1 MSGQCTGWVMRHGP
15 RPGMLSASGEPYTL
29 GQARALR
36 AVLITISDAANRDGE
51 YARPTKDGIIEGSL
65 YSRGQATRIVSALI
79 ADGWVSVTEAGGGRG
94 LATTYRVWMT
104 EREPAHGEPESDRNR
119 LIGLA
124 KLAHLDPKP
133 AHSTMSD
140 VLVSDNTGYT
150 EEPIHARTPFDE
162 FWSAY
167 PRKVG
172 KPTARAAFLRAVK
185 RGSDPD
191 LIVAGARRCARE
203 WKAAKTEERFI
214 PHPSTWLNDDR
225 WNDRATGVPVLLDA
239 PVREVCGICNRY
251 TLGLIECPTD
261 RDDCPAHLSPTVAE
275 SVGNHPASRAN

>member
-1 MSGQCTGWVMRHGP
+1 MAIQCVAWVLEHETTTSKAERLVLLSLANHAGWKHDRWECYPGRELIMREANVSLRTYH
-15 RPGMLSASGEPYTL
+15 E
-29 GQARALR
+29 ALR
-36 AVLITISDAANRDGE
+36 QLEAAGLVVRIINAAPDERIPKDRRPNLFVLILGDGVAETATRPPNGVAVTAPRGSNKRRDGV
-51 YARPTKDGIIEGSL
+51 AN
-65 YSRGQATRIVSALI
+65 
-79 ADGWVSVTEAGGGRG
+79 
-94 LATTYRVWMT
+94 LATQTVS
-104 EREPAHGEPESDRNR
+104 EPSVEPT
-119 LIGLA
+119 L
-124 KLAHLDPKP
+124 
-133 AHSTMSD
+133 
-140 VLVSDNTGYT
+140 
-150 EEPIHARTPFDE
+150 ARTAFDE

-185 RGSDPD
+185 RKADPD
-191 LIVAGARRCARE
+191 AIVAGARRCARE

-251 TLGLIECPTD
+251 TLGLIECPMD
-261 RDDCPAHLSPTVAE
+261 RDDCPAHLSPTVPE